1 MRHYVHNTVPARP
14 VVTVDVVDAAD
25 GVSSGEFVYENH
37 YTCWPPPLGMV
48 IISVAEVQQAS

>member
-14 VVTVDVVDAAD
+14 VVSEVVDA
-25 GVSSGEFVYENH
+25 GRGGIPTGEVSYENH

-48 IISVAEVQQAS
+48 IISIAVV